1 MSDDRISV
9 ILEAVDQASGPLQGL
24 ANNITDMAS
33 RGAGAIGGV
42 ATALTGVGVI
52 AGGAAL
58 AGVLA
63 LGKAGVDA
71 WGEMDT
77 AADTLMQK
85 TGASG
90 EVLDGMTQ
98 SVMGLRASAAGL
110 GEDTSTIAETMA
122 TLSQRTGATG
132 SDLEALTSQTLE
144 FSKIMGGDAQA
155 SAMSFSR
162 VLAGFNVPA
171 EEGAGAMDKIFV
183 AARKFGVQGDA
194 LLGTLDKFGPT
205 LRQMGLGIEESAV
218 LIGGMSKA
226 GIDADGA
233 MAAVTRSAAKFAKEG
248 VSIQDGLRGAITAI
262 QGATSDTEA
271 MAIAAETFG
280 GRAAG
285 KMVDGIRNGK
295 ISLDDL
301 TGALGDTTGALDQA
315 TEAALDAPDR
325 WAMGMTQIQNALV
338 PVGEAVMGLAAEIMP
353 MISETITTVV
363 VPALRNLGAWLKDNL
378 PGAIETLK
386 TTWANLQPAFQ
397 TVMAFVTGTVVPA
410 LATLG
415 GWLKDNLP
423 GAIATLVSF
432 WQGTLWPALQTVGAW
447 VQGTLV
453 PILSDLFTWI
463 ATNLPPAI
471 QTLADFW
478 NTKLKPALEAVW
490 AFIKDP
496 LAPLL
501 KTLVE
506 IVGTTLKIAVEVLL
520 GVWDKLQPAF
530 KVVGDYISATFDGL
544 LKGMVTTFE
553 NLKAPIG
560 WVNDRLREFKDALSG
575 LSIPDWLQRHSP
587 SPIEQTFAGLA
598 DVTPQATDTLRAF
611 GAAVGVLD
619 AASLNVDAVESLA
632 AAMRMLTQIMGAPGM
647 GVEPGSN
654 DEERINTMSDA
665 LGQIASAV
673 KATID
678 TMKQLVA
685 LGAGGLE
692 QFLNGSGRDWVVA
705 LYDAVARL
713 GRDMAQAAG
722 RAQAT
727 LSEGTLENLK
737 AVASLLQT
745 TNGIIKSVVDA
756 VNAVLSKETRAVEA
770 TLNDPAAR
778 DWVTALVYGLTYWG
792 ARLAEAAAQVRTVI
806 SAQALPQLRAVDD
819 ALSAVTGIL
828 AGVVD
833 AVNAVL
839 SKETRAVEATLND
852 PAARDWVT
860 ALVYGLTYWGAR
872 LAEAATQVQTTLSE
886 ETAPALRL
894 VNDALGALTG
904 VLTST
909 ITLVQKFLELDRKGF
924 PVLGQPGA
932 VPGLTQFV
940 RGIVALASGLIAD
953 IQGAVHAIDEDVIPN
968 LSNLG
973 DAIGSLSNVMS
984 GVIDVIRL
992 YFDTLYGDDQWARW
1006 TDEAL
1011 YSTTIQMFIKA
1022 WVKRLIDF
1030 GEALR
1035 VAAEIA
1041 LDVVDTEMMANFNA
1055 AKENLSNL
1063 GDILSGLTG
1072 VMSGVIDVI
1081 RLYFD
1086 TLYGD
1091 DQWAR
1096 WTDEALYSTTI
1107 QMFIKAWVKRLIDFG
1122 EELRIAAT
1130 AAIDSINRDGI
1141 ESLTNLGDSLSA
1153 LSSATSGALDVFRS
1167 YMTGVEDGVQWDDT
1181 EVRAAVGRMVG
1192 VLVAFGLELRAE
1204 GLRALT
1210 DANAATLE
1218 AIPVMASLGT
1228 ALSDLSSATSG
1239 ALDVFRSYMAGV
1251 EDGVQWDD
1259 TEVRAT
1265 VGRMVGV
1272 LVAFGLELHSAARAA
1287 LAAQSVTDLEAMP
1300 ALAKLARSLND
1311 LVGVL
1316 RNTLDIGT
1324 ISKEIA
1330 AYRPQSVGGVLSARL
1345 QSVIAD
1351 AVAMGRAFAQQAAGT
1366 GITEAW
1372 QDAASAL
1379 AGVLGD
1385 AVGAIRDALDVGAL
1399 LSNPT
1404 LAIPSPAQVR
1414 DKMTAILRLV
1424 DEAVNA
1430 FSAQAVK
1437 DQAGGV
1443 DVAGLTAYAGAVKG
1457 VFEAIGEIASAINS
1471 YSSINVGK
1479 QFAGV
1484 ESVGFGNISGALRM
1498 IWALFEDAAQHH
1510 DLVLSVVSTLTTA
1523 LDGVTALATAKGADA
1538 GNAWLAGFQGAIGGG
1553 ALAAG
1558 AAPGGAGAGAQVIT
1572 NYITN
1577 NTKTMTATI
1586 NASTSE
1592 AGRGAVMSTFSMVMY

>member
-1 MSDDRISV
+1 
-9 ILEAVDQASGPLQGL
+9 
-24 ANNITDMAS
+24 
-33 RGAGAIGGV
+33 
-42 ATALTGVGVI
+42 
-52 AGGAAL
+52 
-58 AGVLA
+58 
-63 LGKAGVDA
+63 
-71 WGEMDT
+71 
-77 AADTLMQK
+77 
-85 TGASG
+85 
-90 EVLDGMTQ
+90 
-98 SVMGLRASAAGL
+98 
-110 GEDTSTIAETMA
+110 
-122 TLSQRTGATG
+122 
-132 SDLEALTSQTLE
+132 
-144 FSKIMGGDAQA
+144 
-155 SAMSFSR
+155 
-162 VLAGFNVPA
+162 
-171 EEGAGAMDKIFV
+171 
-183 AARKFGVQGDA
+183 
-194 LLGTLDKFGPT
+194 
-205 LRQMGLGIEESAV
+205 
-218 LIGGMSKA
+218 
-226 GIDADGA
+226 
-233 MAAVTRSAAKFAKEG
+233 
-248 VSIQDGLRGAITAI
+248 
-262 QGATSDTEA
+262 
-271 MAIAAETFG
+271 
-280 GRAAG
+280 
-285 KMVDGIRNGK
+285 
-295 ISLDDL
+295 
-301 TGALGDTTGALDQA
+301 
-315 TEAALDAPDR
+315 
-325 WAMGMTQIQNALV
+325 
-338 PVGEAVMGLAAEIMP
+338 
-353 MISETITTVV
+353 
-363 VPALRNLGAWLKDNL
+363 
-378 PGAIETLK
+378 
-386 TTWANLQPAFQ
+386 
-397 TVMAFVTGTVVPA
+397 
-410 LATLG
+410 
-415 GWLKDNLP
+415 
-423 GAIATLVSF
+423 
-432 WQGTLWPALQTVGAW
+432 
-447 VQGTLV
+447 
-453 PILSDLFTWI
+453 
-463 ATNLPPAI
+463 
-471 QTLADFW
+471 
-478 NTKLKPALEAVW
+478 
-490 AFIKDP
+490 
-496 LAPLL
+496 
-501 KTLVE
+501 
-506 IVGTTLKIAVEVLL
+506 
-520 GVWDKLQPAF
+520 
-530 KVVGDYISATFDGL
+530 
-544 LKGMVTTFE
+544 
-553 NLKAPIG
+553 
-560 WVNDRLREFKDALSG
+560 
-575 LSIPDWLQRHSP
+575 
-587 SPIEQTFAGLA
+587 
-598 DVTPQATDTLRAF
+598 
-611 GAAVGVLD
+611 
-619 AASLNVDAVESLA
+619 
-632 AAMRMLTQIMGAPGM
+632 
-647 GVEPGSN
+647 
-654 DEERINTMSDA
+654 
-665 LGQIASAV
+665 
-673 KATID
+673 
-678 TMKQLVA
+678 
-685 LGAGGLE
+685 
-692 QFLNGSGRDWVVA
+692 
-705 LYDAVARL
+705 
-713 GRDMAQAAG
+713 
-722 RAQAT
+722 
-727 LSEGTLENLK
+727 
-737 AVASLLQT
+737 
-745 TNGIIKSVVDA
+745 
-756 VNAVLSKETRAVEA
+756 
-770 TLNDPAAR
+770 
-778 DWVTALVYGLTYWG
+778 
-792 ARLAEAAAQVRTVI
+792 
-806 SAQALPQLRAVDD
+806 
-819 ALSAVTGIL
+819 
-828 AGVVD
+828 
-833 AVNAVL
+833 
-839 SKETRAVEATLND
+839 
-852 PAARDWVT
+852 
-860 ALVYGLTYWGAR
+860 
-872 LAEAATQVQTTLSE
+872 
-886 ETAPALRL
+886 
-894 VNDALGALTG
+894 
-904 VLTST
+904 
-909 ITLVQKFLELDRKGF
+909 
-924 PVLGQPGA
+924 
-932 VPGLTQFV
+932 
-940 RGIVALASGLIAD
+940 
-953 IQGAVHAIDEDVIPN
+953 
-968 LSNLG
+968 
-973 DAIGSLSNVMS
+973 
-984 GVIDVIRL
+984 
-992 YFDTLYGDDQWARW
+992 
-1006 TDEAL
+1006 
-1011 YSTTIQMFIKA
+1011 MFIKA

-1553 ALAAG
+1553 NLAAG

>member
-338 PVGEAVMGLAAEIMP
+338 PVGEAVMELAAEIMP
-353 MISETITTVV
+353 MVSEVITTTV

-378 PGAIETLK
+378 PGAIATMK
-386 TTWANLQPAFQ
+386 DVWNGLQPAFQ
-397 TVMAFVTGTVVPA
+397 AVMAFVTGTVVPA

-415 GWLKDNLP
+415 AWLKDNLP

-520 GVWDKLQPAF
+520 AVWDKLQPAL

-544 LKGMVTTFE
+544 LTGIKTTFE
-553 NLKAPIG
+553 NLRGPIG
-560 WVNDRLREFKDALSG
+560 WVNDRLNEFKQALSG
-575 LSIPDWLQRHSP
+575 LSLPEWLQRRSP
-587 SPIEQTFAGLA
+587 SPIEQTFSGLA
-598 DVTPQATDTLRAF
+598 DVTPQATQTLQAF
-611 GAAVGVLD
+611 GAAAGTLSG
-619 AASLNVDAVESLA
+619 ASLNVAAVQALA
-632 AAMRMLTQIMGAPGM
+632 EAMRMLVSIMGAPGM

-654 DEERINTMSDA
+654 DEERINTMSSA